1 MESALPDFWRT
12 AVWHPLSVHFPIV
25 FILFSACAYIISLL
39 SEKRRESW
47 EFVARVC
54 LYISVP
60 VTWLAIFTGDMAYG
74 EVSRTLCDPTILKD
88 HEIASYYVSIIISV
102 AAGLQ
107 LIADLN
113 LFRKYSNLIRL
124 AVLLLL
130 FSSSGFL
137 IYSGHLGAQLVYQ
150 QGAGT
155 FSPSEDCREFD

>member
-1 MESALPDFWRT
+1 MGAVPDFWR
-12 AVWHPLSVHFPIV
+12 AEVWHPLTVHFPIV
-25 FILFSACAYIISLL
+25 LILFSSVAYIIALL
-39 SEKRRESW
+39 GEKRRESW
-47 EFVARVC
+47 VFVARLC

-60 VTWLAIFTGDMAYG
+60 AAWLAIFTGDLAYR
-74 EVSRTLCDPTILKD
+74 EVSRTLCDPTVLKD
-88 HEIASYYVSIIISV
+88 HEIASYCVSIIISV

-107 LIADLN
+107 LIADLD
-113 LFRKYSNLIRL
+113 LIKKYSNLIRL

-130 FSSSGFL
+130 FTSSGFL